1 MPEQMDQD
9 FNRSR
14 DFDRD
19 WIRNTVYNLYVT
31 NFIYISRLDSKFAI
45 SFYRLLEYESNALMS
60 DHLELWILVHVWNF
74 TYKVFNDIEEV
85 KVVR

>member
-31 NFIYISRLDSKFAI
+31 NFI
-45 SFYRLLEYESNALMS
+45 
-60 DHLELWILVHVWNF
+60 
-74 TYKVFNDIEEV
+74 
-85 KVVR
+85 